1 MDAQRNLSGTEERAD
16 ARRPHDVDRLAE
28 LVQRAQQGDVTALP
42 LLREALEADPSLWQE
57 YGDLAAQAQEVWL
70 QLLAGTDYLLAESVR
85 LKLAAA
91 LAAQRQREREAEW
104 ARRRRERGRWD
115 AKTET
120 VQRLIEVSDLLV
132 RAALLAA
139 GFHQHER
146 GAWRRKH
153 GRSA

>member
-1 MDAQRNLSGTEERAD
+1 MPWVRRGRHRYYVRRRRVRGAVVRQPFGRGPEAQ
-16 ARRPHDVDRLAE
+16 
-28 LVQRAQQGDVTALP
+28 
-42 LLREALEADPSLWQE
+42 
-57 YGDLAAQAQEVWL
+57 
-70 QLLAGTDYLLAESVR
+70 
-85 LKLAAA
+85 LAAA
-91 LAAQRQREREAEW
+91 LAAQRQREREAQW
-104 ARRRRERGRWD
+104 AQRRQERGRWD

>member
-1 MDAQRNLSGTEERAD
+1 MPWVRRGRHRYYVRRRKVRGTFVRQPYGRGPEAQ
-16 ARRPHDVDRLAE
+16 
-28 LVQRAQQGDVTALP
+28 
-42 LLREALEADPSLWQE
+42 
-57 YGDLAAQAQEVWL
+57 
-70 QLLAGTDYLLAESVR
+70 
-85 LKLAAA
+85 LAAA

-132 RAALLAA
+132 RAALVAA
-139 GFHQHER
+139 GFRQHQR
-146 GAWRRKH
+146 GEWRRQH

>member
-1 MDAQRNLSGTEERAD
+1 MPWVRRGRHRYYVRRRKVRGTFVRQPFGRGPEAQ
-16 ARRPHDVDRLAE
+16 
-28 LVQRAQQGDVTALP
+28 
-42 LLREALEADPSLWQE
+42 
-57 YGDLAAQAQEVWL
+57 
-70 QLLAGTDYLLAESVR
+70 
-85 LKLAAA
+85 LAAA

-139 GFHQHER
+139 GFRQHQR
-146 GAWRRKH
+146 GEWRRQH